1 MEPTQPTQNKKQE
14 LFLVS
19 EHPEVFGPLT
29 DVFQAVNRD
38 KLIQKAKFALNC
50 LIMFLIVLALPIG
63 YRIYIELSA
72 PQAANGE
79 VWIDSIKIIAL
90 YVCIALTL
98 LLLGLGMYYFR
109 LKHLLSEI
117 EENAELGRDMARV
130 MFPYYR
136 QELQQIKFKIKQATS
151 IDQQDAQGFATIVK
165 SLLPV
170 AQMLLAKD
178 ASMIKWGMQ
187 GLNLY
192 KSFSGLFKK

>member
-1 MEPTQPTQNKKQE
+1 MESKEKKQE

-29 DVFQAVNRD
+29 DAFQAINRD
-38 KLIQKAKFALNC
+38 KLIQKARLALNC
-50 LIMFLIVLALPIG
+50 LIVFLLVLAAPIA
-63 YRIYIELSA
+63 YRIYVELA
-72 PQAANGE
+72 TPQAANGE
-79 VWIDSIKIIAL
+79 VWMDTIKIIAL

-109 LKHLLSEI
+109 LKHLLMEL

-136 QELQQIKFKIKQATS
+136 QQLEEIKFKIKKATS
-151 IDQQDAQGFATIVK
+151 VDQQDAQGFATIVK

-192 KSFSGLFKK
+192 KSFSGFFKK

>member
-1 MEPTQPTQNKKQE
+1 MESKESKQE

-29 DVFQAVNRD
+29 DAFKAINRD
-38 KLIQKAKFALNC
+38 KLIQKAKLALNC
-50 LIMFLIVLALPIG
+50 LVVFLLLLAAPIA
-63 YRIYIELSA
+63 YRIYVELQA

-79 VWIDSIKIIAL
+79 VWMDTIKIIAL

-98 LLLGLGMYYFR
+98 LLIGLGMYYFR
-109 LKHLLSEI
+109 LKHLLMQL

-136 QELQQIKFKIKQATS
+136 QELQEIKHKIKGATAVN
-151 IDQQDAQGFATIVK
+151 QQDAQGFATIVK

-192 KSFSGLFKK
+192 KSFSGFFKK

>member
-1 MEPTQPTQNKKQE
+1 MEPEPKQE

-29 DVFQAVNRD
+29 LAFQAVNRD

-50 LIMFLIVLALPIG
+50 FITFLVLLAIPIA

-72 PQAANGE
+72 PQAANGL

-90 YVCIALTL
+90 YICIASTL
-98 LLLGLGMYYFR
+98 LLLGLGLYYFR
-109 LKHLLSEI
+109 LKHLLLEM

-136 QELQQIKFKIKQATS
+136 QELQEIRHKIKKATS
-151 IDQQDAQGFATIVK
+151 VNQEDAQGFATIVK

-170 AQMLLAKD
+170 AQMLLKKD
-178 ASMIKWGMQ
+178 ANMIKWGMQ

-192 KSFSGLFKK
+192 KSFSGFFKK

>member
-1 MEPTQPTQNKKQE
+1 MEPEPKQE

-29 DVFQAVNRD
+29 EVFQAVNRD
-38 KLIQKAKFALNC
+38 KLIQKAKLALNC
-50 LIMFLIVLALPIG
+50 FIMFLILLAVPIG

-72 PQAANGE
+72 PQAANGL

-90 YVCIALTL
+90 YICIASTL
-98 LLLGLGMYYFR
+98 ALLGLGMYYFR
-109 LKHLLSEI
+109 LKHLLLEL

-136 QELQQIKFKIKQATS
+136 QELQEIRHKIKTATT
-151 IDQQDAQGFATIVK
+151 INQDEAQGFATIVK
-165 SLLPV
+165 TLLPV
-170 AQMLLAKD
+170 AQMLLKKD
-178 ASMIKWGMQ
+178 ANMIKWGMQ

-192 KSFSGLFKK
+192 KSFSGFFKK

>member
-1 MEPTQPTQNKKQE
+1 MEPERKQE

-19 EHPEVFGPLT
+19 EHPELFGPLT
-29 DVFQAVNRD
+29 QAFQAVNRD
-38 KLIQKAKFALNC
+38 QLIQKAKFALNC
-50 LIMFLIVLALPIG
+50 FVTFLVLLAIPIG

-72 PQAANGE
+72 PQAANGL

-90 YVCIALTL
+90 YICIASTL
-98 LLLGLGMYYFR
+98 LLVGIGLYYFR
-109 LKHLLSEI
+109 LKHLLLEA

-136 QELQQIKFKIKQATS
+136 QELQEIRHKIKKATA
-151 IDQQDAQGFATIVK
+151 INQEDAQGLATIVK

-170 AQMLLAKD
+170 AQMLLKKD
-178 ASMIKWGMQ
+178 ANMIKWGMQ

-192 KSFSGLFKK
+192 KSFSGMFKK